1 MSELVLSEYQDT
13 WPRQFAEVA
22 EQLRATVPAHDAIL
36 EHIGSTSVP
45 GLCAKPVLD
54 VLLGV
59 SSLAEAEAAIP
70 ALASIG
76 FVYRPEHEA
85 AIPDRRYFVRPVGQ
99 TLRVH
104 LHAVL
109 LGGLLW
115 RQHLHFRDALRQEP
129 PLREQYATLKR
140 ALAATYARDKAAYT
154 EAKAPFICQVL
165 ASSPTRSTSALRS
178 AA

>member
-13 WPRQFAEVA
+13 WPRQFQQVA
-22 EQLRATVPAHDAIL
+22 EQLLANVSLPAARL

-54 VLLGV
+54 LLLGV
-59 SSLAEAEAAIP
+59 CALEEAEAAIP
-70 ALASIG
+70 ALASAG
-76 FVYRPEHEA
+76 FVYRPEHEVT
-85 AIPDRRYFVRPVGQ
+85 IPDRRYFVRPEGQ

-115 RQHLHFRDALRQEP
+115 RQHLYFRDALRQEP
-129 PLREQYATLKR
+129 LLREQYATLKR
-140 ALAATYARDKAAYT
+140 RLAVQHAQDKAAYT
-154 EAKAPFICQVL
+154 EAKAPFIRQVL
-165 ASSPTRSTSALRS
+165 ASSPAHTARALRS

>member
-13 WPRQFAEVA
+13 WPLQFEQVA
-22 EQLRATVPAHDAIL
+22 EQLRATVPVHDASL
-36 EHIGSTSVP
+36 ENIGSTSVP

-85 AIPDRRYFVRPVGQ
+85 AIPDRRYFVRPAGQ

-129 PLREQYATLKR
+129 SLREQYATLKR
-140 ALAATYARDKAAYT
+140 ALAVTYAGDKAAYT
-154 EAKAPFICQVL
+154 EAKAPFIHQVL
-165 ASSPTRSTSALRS
+165 AANPTRNTSALRS